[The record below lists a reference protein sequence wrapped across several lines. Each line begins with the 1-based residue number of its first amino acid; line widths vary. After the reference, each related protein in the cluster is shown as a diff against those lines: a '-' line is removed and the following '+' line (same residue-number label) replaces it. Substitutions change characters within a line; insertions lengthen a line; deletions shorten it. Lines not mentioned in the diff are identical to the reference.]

1 MPTSPR
7 FNLITV
13 MNLGT
18 AGCAA
23 SDVDV
28 HLLITRLGPN
38 KHGSLIEHGN
48 YYGDARR
55 VCLKVRHSL
64 RLFRGKHISRRYS
77 VLKIFKWGNIDLL
90 EELFVI
96 VRKGAKMSS
105 LRQDSIIVSNTWI

>member
-13 MNLGT
+13 MNLGS

-38 KHGSLIEHGN
+38 KHGRLTEHGN
-48 YYGDARR
+48 YYGDAR
-55 VCLKVRHSL
+55 CLKNKTKQC
-64 RLFRGKHISRRYS
+64 LFKGEALSEVVQR
-77 VLKIFKWGNIDLL
+77 KIYQPKKL
-90 EELFVI
+90 
-96 VRKGAKMSS
+96 
-105 LRQDSIIVSNTWI
+105 

>member
-18 AGCAA
+18 AACAA

-38 KHGSLIEHGN
+38 KHGRLIEDGN
-48 YYGDARR
+48 YNGDA
-55 VCLKVRHSL
+55 S
-64 RLFRGKHISRRYS
+64 
-77 VLKIFKWGNIDLL
+77 
-90 EELFVI
+90 
-96 VRKGAKMSS
+96 
-105 LRQDSIIVSNTWI
+105 

>member
-28 HLLITRLGPN
+28 HLLITRLGLN
-38 KHGSLIEHGN
+38 KHVCLIEHGN
-48 YYGDARR
+48 YYSEKNS

-64 RLFRGKHISRRYS
+64 RLFRGKYQ
-77 VLKIFKWGNIDLL
+77 LKIQCIENL
-90 EELFVI
+90 
-96 VRKGAKMSS
+96 
-105 LRQDSIIVSNTWI
+105 